1 MIGFMVGGCVP
12 AYDPIFTT
20 HVKSLSVPIDDST
33 KSYFIRNVNG
43 EKPDNSLRQNA
54 RLKFIRKL
62 FKRCGYIETSP
73 TKAKLEIDIIFG
85 ITEPKKETG
94 STPIFGQTG
103 VSSSTT
109 YGSFSSYGTYN
120 STTYNTP
127 TYGVVGSQSYSYD
140 KYTRFLV
147 VTGYSRANKE
157 LFESEAISSGTSG
170 DLDRVL
176 PMLTF
181 NMLPY
186 LGKNISKTAKNTI
199 TEKAPEYLDW
209 LSFVEADSKRTVS
222 TQTSEIPLKGK
233 PSKASHT
240 TPKTYDEKKKQ
251 LLNMYLKKELT
262 KEEYFELRRELDR
275 AQ

>member
-1 MIGFMVGGCVP
+1 MIGGCVP

-20 HVKSLSVPIDDST
+20 HVKSLSAPINEST
-33 KSYFIRNVNG
+33 KSFFIRNVNG
-43 EKPDNSLRQNA
+43 EEPDNSLRQNA
-54 RLKFIRKL
+54 RLKFVRKL
-62 FKRCGYIETSP
+62 LKRCGYIETAPS
-73 TKAKLEIDIIFG
+73 KAKLEIDIIFG

-127 TYGVVGSQSYSYD
+127 TYGVVGSQSYSYNN
-140 KYTRFLV
+140 YTRFLV
-147 VTGYSRANKE
+147 VTGYTRENKE
-157 LFESEAISSGTSG
+157 VFESEAISSGTSG

-176 PMLTF
+176 PILTY
-181 NMLPY
+181 NMIPY

-209 LSFVEADSKRTVS
+209 LSFVEADSAWQAS
-222 TQTSEIPLKGK
+222 TETNKLSSATK
-233 PSKASHT
+233 PSKTIQIS
-240 TPKTYDEKKKQ
+240 PKTYDEKKKQ
-251 LLNMYLKKELT
+251 LLDMYLQKEIT
-262 KEEYFELRRELDR
+262 KEEYFELSKELDKTK
-275 AQ
+275 